1 MGGGGET
8 VTLTEFLR
16 FCGQS
21 RKSGGTVGSCR
32 RLWFT
37 NWGRSELRLNLWG
50 SKLGWHLGNEAVR
63 FRGGNGDSAV
73 TSAGLC
79 PPTSGLG
86 HVQCSALR
94 LLLWL
99 VLRLLKRLS
108 ASSSASSR
116 IGMGLNKV
124 QFCEG
129 SIWGEIWKNTRTTN
143 QFDGKMMRR
152 PTYSVFT
159 HSVAIF
165 RFLLHSDFTW
175 NQFWRI

>member
-79 PPTSGLG
+79 PTSGLG

>member
-16 FCGQS
+16 FCDGHS
-21 RKSGGTVGSCR
+21 PKSGGTVGSCR

-37 NWGRSELRLNLWG
+37 NWGRSELRSNLWG
-50 SKLGWHLGNEAVR
+50 SKLGWHLGKEAVR

-116 IGMGLNKV
+116 IGTGLNKV

-143 QFDGKMMRR
+143 QFDGKMMR
-152 PTYSVFT
+152 PTYSLQCGNFRVFCC
-159 HSVAIF
+159 
-165 RFLLHSDFTW
+165 LWDFTW
-175 NQFWRI
+175 NQLWRI

>member
-21 RKSGGTVGSCR
+21 PKSGGTVGSCR

-50 SKLGWHLGNEAVR
+50 SKLGWHLGKEAVR
-63 FRGGNGDSAV
+63 FSGGNGDSAV

-79 PPTSGLG
+79 PTSGLG

-116 IGMGLNKV
+116 IGTGLNRV

-129 SIWGEIWKNTRTTN
+129 SIWGEIWKYTDKSIWRKN
-143 QFDGKMMRR
+143 DA
-152 PTYSVFT
+152 PYLFT

-165 RFLLHSDFTW
+165 RFFFHSVFTS
-175 NQFWRI
+175 NKIWRF

>member
-16 FCGQS
+16 FWGQS
-21 RKSGGTVGSCR
+21 PKSGGTVGSCR

-50 SKLGWHLGNEAVR
+50 SKLGWHLGKEAVR
-63 FRGGNGDSAV
+63 LRGGNGDSAV

-79 PPTSGLG
+79 PTSCLG
-86 HVQCSALR
+86 QVQCSALR

-116 IGMGLNKV
+116 IGTGLNKV

-129 SIWGEIWKNTRTTN
+129 SIWGEIWKIGTYEQNH
-143 QFDGKMMRR
+143 FDGKWGVLYENQRLMGQCHYNYILR
-152 PTYSVFT
+152 PNV
-159 HSVAIF
+159 
-165 RFLLHSDFTW
+165 L
-175 NQFWRI
+175 